1 MKNIIGNYRS
11 MSYEQRTVLK
21 TIIGLCFSTVLACG
35 KAVVG
40 LIVDYRLCSIAVY
53 TFAILISKLECV
65 LGIKT
70 DKRSFETR
78 NMLVAVSLFVSSMLY
93 IGFMV
98 GTLFVDYESKQ
109 RGLVYVLIAAFIS
122 FAELGFAIAG
132 IFRTKDKG
140 HFYRDIKI
148 INFCIA
154 VIAILTTQTAILN
167 FCAPGTGDKY
177 NAIAG
182 IAVGC
187 FIAVCA
193 IYIFFAPRICVID
206 REFNEFMLKDSAKNT
221 AVNMNDPTA
230 IIPLC
235 KSLVYGS
242 YVYRAIVAGER
253 LSGNIER
260 EASLWKHMHIIT
272 KILCCILSEIL
283 VFAWLIGRFVFF
295 MRSLDI
301 PKRLETKMTD
311 NGFVKVEN

>member
-1 MKNIIGNYRS
+1 MRNMIGNYRS
-11 MSYEQRTVLK
+11 MSFEQKTVFK
-21 TIIGLCFSTVLACG
+21 TIIGLCFSAALVCG

-40 LIVDYRLCSIAVY
+40 MFVDYRLCSIAVY

-78 NMLVAVSLFVSSMLY
+78 NMLVAVSLFVSSLLY
-93 IGFMV
+93 IGFMI
-98 GTLFVDYESKQ
+98 GTLFVHYEAKQ
-109 RGLVYVLIAAFIS
+109 HSLLYVELLAFIS

-132 IFRTKDKG
+132 ILRTKDKG

-154 VIAILTTQTAILN
+154 VIAMLTTQTVILD
-167 FCAPGTGDKY
+167 FCAPGTGGKY
-177 NAIAG
+177 NAYTG
-182 IAVGC
+182 IGVGC
-187 FIAVCA
+187 FIALCA
-193 IYIFFAPRICVID
+193 IYIYFAPQICVID
-206 REFNEFMLKDSAKNT
+206 REFNEFMLRDRSKNT

-242 YVYRAIVAGER
+242 YVYRAVVADEI

-283 VFAWLIGRFVFF
+283 IFVWLIGRFVFF
-295 MRSLDI
+295 LRSLDI
-301 PKRLETKMTD
+301 PKRLETKMLD
-311 NGFVKVEN
+311 NGFVKIEN